1 MNLVKDKY
9 IADTTFKID
18 SHLLNFLIYQFKRKF
33 TLSPLE
39 IKGLSYV
46 ICSTFLEQATF
57 SPKKNTNA
65 DLLQKMLNYIL
76 QNYTSDVS
84 LKSMSQAL
92 GYEEHYLSRCFHK
105 HFTFNFKDFIN
116 QLRVSESKKLLQGTN
131 LSVTEISYRCGFNS
145 IRNFNRNFLR
155 ECGVSPQVY
164 RKSLIKS
171 TFYANAASR
180 ALKRQAR
187 REIKFPFV
195 LYNYPTVFY
204 RLQARI

>member
-145 IRNFNRNFLR
+145 IRNFNRNFLK

-164 RKSLIKS
+164 RKSLK
-171 TFYANAASR
+171 
-180 ALKRQAR
+180 
-187 REIKFPFV
+187 
-195 LYNYPTVFY
+195 
-204 RLQARI
+204 